1 MLRHYSSFISINMIP
16 IMSGHDHNFQLAS
29 DSSSIFILCLISL
42 LLRCDVTKKSVTKYT
57 PETQCTKIPVEI
69 CGPASC
75 ALVPGPQ
82 ECFEKKVT
90 IAGEKPEELCNLE
103 PQRTCKHVTK
113 LVPQLKPH
121 ESCTDVPKEVCTRSQ
136 TNPRKVKKP
145 VVKKWCY
152 TPTEESGLTDSSSL
166 AEPAE
171 QCPAKCARAVASGQ
185 CDPSCDQFEYLCGPC
200 VPTCPD
206 KCARAVASGRYK
218 RDFDI

>member
-1 MLRHYSSFISINMIP
+1 
-16 IMSGHDHNFQLAS
+16 MSGHDHNFQLAS
-29 DSSSIFILCLISL
+29 DSSSILCLISL

-218 RDFDI
+218 RVFDIYI